1 MSTVFP
7 TSVRLPMRLR
17 ALLRKEA
24 RKQGRSFVKHVEWIL
39 TKHLE
44 EQGIIV
50 DEAAAKLA
58 RKAGTYKDE

>member
-1 MSTVFP
+1 
-7 TSVRLPMRLR
+7 MRLR